1 MTVGFG
7 GLAERALWEAG
18 GRGRRA
24 TQRGNAQTRLLNKQ
38 HHTGTVRTGCER
50 CSVTEAA
57 TSEVESLRAAVK
69 TSGSSETAEG
79 N

>member
-1 MTVGFG
+1 MTAGFG
-7 GLAERALWEAG
+7 GLAERAWWEAG

-38 HHTGTVRTGCER
+38 HHTGTVCAGCER
-50 CSVTEAA
+50 CSLIEAA

-69 TSGSSETAEG
+69 TSGNSEAAEG